1 MTIFHVDASD
11 AAKFEN
17 DLNQAIQRGSMITLT
32 GVNWAGGEPW
42 VESTL
47 ENAGFTSATVFW
59 PTSGAPIL
67 GVDFWEHG
75 KAKKA
80 ISWFNER
87 NIDGNKL
94 TAEFH
99 QDTPPEYIQKPA
111 KASDSLPAPQP
122 ETLTG
127 IQRRALRFGRARQ
140 IEPSLDWRESRDSR
154 RCERPMDVLTPD
166 APHEDIGRFFPRAIE
181 MYSRVFGGI
190 PSSHGLVK
198 IEGGKLVPT
207 PEQAKNCVSF
217 YKPEKEGD
225 PKYLDNVEAA
235 KRELVVTS
243 PGFVIPYPRGPL
255 NGVGWG
261 EFDKFTEWQLQGRKV
276 EPDMLDKDLAFDKS
290 GTRPLYFVSP
300 AGGPQEEP
308 IVVTETL
315 GGAKQNYEQGQDSER
330 MKTLSELLT
339 NKRKRTETRGEIYG
353 RSRPRGGRRGRGGQG
368 IGWP

>member
-11 AAKFEN
+11 AAKFQN

-32 GVNWAGGEPW
+32 GVNWAGGEFW
-42 VESTL
+42 VESAL
-47 ENAGFTSATVFW
+47 ENAGFLSATVFW

-67 GVDFWEHG
+67 RVDFWEHG
-75 KAKKA
+75 KAVKA
-80 ISWFNER
+80 IAWFNER
-87 NIDGNKL
+87 TIDGNKL

-99 QDTPPEYIQKPA
+99 EDTPPEHTRNTPA
-111 KASDSLPAPQP
+111 KASDSLPAPQSEP
-122 ETLTG
+122 QTG
-127 IQRRALRFGRARQ
+127 IRRRALRFGRARQ
-140 IEPSLDWRESRDSR
+140 IEPSLNWHEPRDLR
-154 RCERPMDVLTPD
+154 RCERPMDILTAEGPL
-166 APHEDIGRFFPRAIE
+166 EDIGRFFPRTFE
-181 MYSRVFGGI
+181 MYSRLFGGI

-207 PEQAKNCVSF
+207 PEQAKACVSF

-225 PKYLDNVEAA
+225 PKYLNNVEAA

-276 EPDMLDKDLAFDKS
+276 EPDMLDKDLAFDKGS
-290 GTRPLYFVSP
+290 TRPLVFVSP
-300 AGGPQEEP
+300 AGEPQEEP

-315 GGAKQNYEQGQDSER
+315 GNAEQESER

-353 RSRPRGGRRGRGGQG
+353 RPRPRGGRGGRGGQG